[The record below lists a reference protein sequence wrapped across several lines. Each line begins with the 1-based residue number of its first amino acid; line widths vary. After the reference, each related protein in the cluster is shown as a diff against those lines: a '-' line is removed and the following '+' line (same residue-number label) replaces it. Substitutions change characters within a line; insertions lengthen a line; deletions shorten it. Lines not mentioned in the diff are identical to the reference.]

1 MPPGGFR
8 TPAATLNKRVTFES
22 FSMSLV
28 QQARLSALTVLGRHP
43 TLFHLVAGFGSGR
56 QTLVTETTG
65 LCIEAP
71 PRCGNSFFVTGFSMA
86 NPQVELAH
94 HHHVPAQVMRATSLR
109 VPVVTL
115 LRNPIDSALA
125 KAAPGN
131 QPFLI
136 GTTLRRWIVFWD
148 VVQGL
153 ASQIP
158 VVPFE
163 YLIED
168 PAGVITRINQQFGA
182 SFSTDFP
189 DTARVFAEMERSRL
203 SNLGAQA
210 AAKPNPNIPHESI
223 AETEARLRPGA
234 QRHPLSDQ
242 ALRTYRELLAR
253 VSPSWPLAE
262 SN

>member
-1 MPPGGFR
+1 MAPGGFR
-8 TPAATLNKRVTFES
+8 TTAATLNGRVPVES
-22 FSMSLV
+22 SLMSLV
-28 QQARLSALTVLGRHP
+28 QQARLSALTALGRHP

-86 NPQVELAH
+86 NPEVQLAH
-94 HHHVPAQVMRATSLR
+94 HHHVPAQVIKAIALR

-131 QPFLI
+131 EPFLI

-153 ASQIP
+153 ASPIP

-168 PAGVITRINQQFGA
+168 PAGVIARINQQFDA
-182 SFSTDFP
+182 SFSTAFP
-189 DTARVFAEMERSRL
+189 ETARVFAEMEGSRL
-203 SNLGAQA
+203 SNLGLQA
-210 AAKPNPNIPHESI
+210 AARPNPNIPHERI

-234 QRHPLSDQ
+234 LAHPLSDQ
-242 ALRTYRELLAR
+242 ALGMYRELLAR
-253 VSPSWPLAE
+253 VSPSWPRTG